1 MKRETAEKITLLAFA
16 GYLLV
21 FFLLQFIIKDREFS
35 ARENR
40 YLQMLPEF
48 SFESLFKGSYTGD
61 FEDYCADQF
70 PFRDQWI
77 TLNARYELL
86 SGKKQTN
93 GIYLCEGE
101 RLIKP
106 FTAPDENELERRVQ
120 AVELLREKLRVPLT
134 LALIPD
140 GAELYGE
147 QLPEG
152 APNDSQG
159 ALIEQVRA
167 STDMPVAD
175 LLTPLREGKAAGGCL
190 FYRTDHH
197 WTTLGAYYG
206 YQGLSRSLGLTPRSL
221 DSYNRLTVA
230 GDFYGTAYSA
240 SGYTWVA
247 PDSIERFV
255 DPDEAATLT
264 RYDSAEGT
272 EVPLYR
278 EESLLLSRR
287 EQSPQRSAG
296 YG

>member
-1 MKRETAEKITLLAFA
+1 MKRETAEKITLLAFT

-106 FTAPDENELERRVQ
+106 FPAPDENELERRVQ

-147 QLPEG
+147 QLP
-152 APNDSQG
+152 
-159 ALIEQVRA
+159 
-167 STDMPVAD
+167 
-175 LLTPLREGKAAGGCL
+175 
-190 FYRTDHH
+190 
-197 WTTLGAYYG
+197 
-206 YQGLSRSLGLTPRSL
+206 
-221 DSYNRLTVA
+221 
-230 GDFYGTAYSA
+230 
-240 SGYTWVA
+240 
-247 PDSIERFV
+247 
-255 DPDEAATLT
+255 
-264 RYDSAEGT
+264 
-272 EVPLYR
+272 
-278 EESLLLSRR
+278 
-287 EQSPQRSAG
+287 
-296 YG
+296 